1 MKLKYKKILLGGLVA
16 AISLASATAIITSC
30 KDTKK
35 NNSNNPTTKFDLQS
49 RRKDYVEGL
58 KF

>member
-35 NNSNNPTTKFDLQS
+35 IIQIIQLLNLIYNHAVKIM
-49 RRKDYVEGL
+49 L
-58 KF
+58 KV